1 MIWSNTMVALIEYQV
16 ISNGGCRPLSNSI
29 TKIAP
34 CQNRITLRHAIW
46 IGSVICVLIQRH
58 IVETKAV
65 AQGQGR
71 VFRERY
77 AGADLE
83 SGCCLLISRV
93 ARSEEH
99 TSELQSLMRISYAV
113 FCLKKKKT

>member
-16 ISNGGCRPLSNSI
+16 ISNGGFRPLSNSI

-71 VFRERY
+71 EFRERY

-93 ARSEEH
+93 AIIIIQIIEAIDRKSTRLNSSH
-99 TSELQSLMRISYAV
+99 
-113 FCLKKKKT
+113 

>member
-1 MIWSNTMVALIEYQV
+1 MIRLPPRTT
-16 ISNGGCRPLSNSI
+16 R
-29 TKIAP
+29 TD
-34 CQNRITLRHAIW
+34 TLFPYTTLFR
-46 IGSVICVLIQRH
+46 SVLIQRH
-58 IVETKAV
+58 IVETEAV

-93 ARSEEH
+93 AIIIIQIIEAIEITPEDVPAHRDIAAAQIRLGKA
-99 TSELQSLMRISYAV
+99 TLDGFGIARVIYAGV
-113 FCLKKKKT
+113 

>member
-1 MIWSNTMVALIEYQV
+1 MIRLPPRTT
-16 ISNGGCRPLSNSI
+16 R
-29 TKIAP
+29 TD
-34 CQNRITLRHAIW
+34 TLFPYTTLFR
-46 IGSVICVLIQRH
+46 SVLIQRH

-93 ARSEEH
+93 AIIIIQIIEAIEITPEDVPAQRD
-99 TSELQSLMRISYAV
+99 IAV
-113 FCLKKKKT
+113 AQLRFGKAKLDGFGIAREIGRAHV